1 MSERFDLQEPIGRGA
16 MGVVWRA
23 RDTTTGGTVAVK
35 LLRGLHA
42 DDPEYVA
49 RFARE
54 VELARRV
61 HSPHVV
67 RVLGYGARQGIP
79 YVVLEYVPGSS
90 LRARLAQ
97 HGPYAPPDARSI
109 LGQVAQGLSAV
120 HQAGVVHRDVK
131 ASNVLVTDDG
141 VAKLTDFGIAR
152 APDASGQTGIGTL
165 LGTPAYMAPEGPRD
179 MRSDLYSLGV
189 LYYELLA
196 GALPFAGTSYQ
207 EVILAHV
214 REQPDLTR
222 IPLGERD
229 LAGWLLAKDPDA
241 RPQDA
246 AALLATLAGQSPA
259 SPPKRYASAAAAR
272 TARHVPRSVAAPA
285 PPAAMPAAPG
295 ARAGARSS
303 AGPIVAVGVLALA
316 AVVGA
321 VAMAV
326 QVPARA
332 PVGSGQTSAHPG
344 MVIVILIALATVA
357 AGAIA
362 ATAGLAHRRATGHR
376 QRPSVVPPKR
386 AP

>member
-1 MSERFDLQEPIGRGA
+1 MGERFDLQEPIGRGA

-23 RDTTTGGTVAVK
+23 RDTATGGTVAVK

-61 HSPHVV
+61 HSPYVV

-97 HGPYAPPDARSI
+97 HGPYAPREARSI
-109 LGQVAQGLSAV
+109 LVQVAQGLSAV

-152 APDASGQTGIGTL
+152 APDASGQTGTGTL

-179 MRSDLYSLGV
+179 VRSDLYSLGV

-207 EVILAHV
+207 EVLLAHV
-214 REQPDLTR
+214 RQHPDLTR
-222 IPLGERD
+222 IPPSERELG
-229 LAGWLLAKDPDA
+229 GWLLAKDPDA
-241 RPQDA
+241 RAQDA
-246 AALLATLAGQSPA
+246 AELLAALAGEHPA
-259 SPPKRYASAAAAR
+259 PLPTRRTSAAP
-272 TARHVPRSVAAPA
+272 TPSARHVPRSVAAPG
-285 PPAAMPAAPG
+285 PPAVVAAAPDP
-295 ARAGARSS
+295 RAGARSS
-303 AGPIVAVGVLALA
+303 AGPIVGVAVLAIGTVVLALA
-316 AVVGA
+316 A
-321 VAMAV
+321 AV
-326 QVPARA
+326 QIPARS
-332 PVGSGQTSAHPG
+332 PVGSGATPAQPG

-376 QRPSVVPPKR
+376 QRPWVVPPKR